1 MMGGRMETAEM
12 LEPFT
17 RMLREIAAP
26 AAVRAIESGGTPDS
40 MWKELCESGYL
51 DALVAS
57 DRGGAGLSLADIA
70 PLIEIIGA
78 QAVPL
83 PVVDTMVA
91 RALLAEA
98 GLAAPEGPI
107 VLAPSLA
114 QPVPCALVASHAL
127 VDTGE
132 TLILASRAATAMA
145 GTGVRYALSA
155 RLRVPAEGMTVS
167 RPASGLRPLAAV
179 LRAGQMAGAVERLTE
194 MTAAYANERV
204 QFGKPIGKQQA
215 LQQMLAVMAED
226 MIACR
231 IAARMGLAQGLA
243 PSPTLAAMAKITTSV
258 AATRI
263 AASAHAV
270 HGAIGISR
278 EYDLQL
284 LVRRLHEWRLA
295 DGSEGY
301 WAGMLGRARLASGD
315 TTLDWV
321 RADISC

>member
-1 MMGGRMETAEM
+1 MDGRMETAAM
-12 LEPFT
+12 LEPFS
-17 RMLREIAAP
+17 RMLREIATP
-26 AAVRAIESGGTPDS
+26 AAVRGIESGGTPDS

-78 QAVPL
+78 QAIPL
-83 PVVDTMVA
+83 PVAETMVA
-91 RALLAEA
+91 RALLAEN
-98 GLAAPEGPI
+98 GVAAPEGPI

-114 QPVPCALVASHAL
+114 QPVPCSLTASHAL

-132 TLILASRAATAMA
+132 KLILASLAATAMA
-145 GTGVRYALSA
+145 GTGVRYSLSA
-155 RLRVPAEGMTVS
+155 RLCA
-167 RPASGLRPLAAV
+167 PASGLILPRPTDGLRPIAAV
-179 LRAGQMAGAVERLTE
+179 LRSGLIAGAVERLTE

-204 QFGKPIGKQQA
+204 QFSKPIGKQQV
-215 LQQMLAVMAED
+215 LQQMLAIMAED

-231 IAARMGLAQGLA
+231 IAARMGLSKGLA
-243 PSPTLAAMAKITTSV
+243 PPPTLAATAKITTSI

-278 EYDLQL
+278 EHDLQL

-301 WAGMLGRARLASGD
+301 WASMLGHARLASD
-315 TTLDWV
+315 NITLDWV
-321 RADISC
+321 RAEILC